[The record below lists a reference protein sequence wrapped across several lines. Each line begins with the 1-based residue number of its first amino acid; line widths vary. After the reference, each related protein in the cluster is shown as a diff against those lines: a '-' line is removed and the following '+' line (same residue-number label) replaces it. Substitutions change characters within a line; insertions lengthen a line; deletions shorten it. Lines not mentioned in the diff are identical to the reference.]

1 MKIIDNKKDYYDYF
15 SKIYQDDYF
24 TFDRRGSF
32 YLIDYFEKVVKE
44 KVRSPNSKYEH
55 FGYFLLR
62 IGYDNWII
70 GIKMDVKNQFSHFLV
85 HSFKNFDKLYKFQ
98 LGLLRFDYIYNL
110 FSFLD
115 GNIEKKRERI
125 KKEMENEV
133 RTSNFNLK
141 YALGFDLDSEG
152 HHTPPL
158 SFQFSRKIPEEESYA
173 LFDGSCVPK
182 LIQPFDMYRAFEDYF
197 SAIKTE
203 KNVDNRTNEEHIVS
217 HGFDSKE
224 SFRNIKE

>member
-32 YLIDYFEKVVKE
+32 YLKDYFEKVVKE
-44 KVRSPNSKYEH
+44 KVRFPNPKYEH
-55 FGYFLLR
+55 FGYFLLC

-70 GIKMDVKNQFSHFLV
+70 GVKMDVKNQFSHFLV

-98 LGLLRFDYIYNL
+98 LGLLRFDYSHNL
-110 FSFLD
+110 FFFLD
-115 GNIEKKRERI
+115 GTIEKKRERI

-133 RTSNFNLK
+133 RTSNFNLQ
-141 YALGFDLDSEG
+141 YAVGFDLISKEG
-152 HHTPPL
+152 A
-158 SFQFSRKIPEEESYA
+158 YA
-173 LFDGSCVPK
+173 LFEGSCVTK
-182 LIQPFDMYRAFEDYF
+182 LIQPFDIYHAFEDYF

-203 KNVDNRTNEEHIVS
+203 KNVDNRTNEEHITT
-217 HGFDSKE
+217 HGFDTKE
-224 SFRNIKE
+224 SFRNIKG